1 MNDLTI
7 NISDYDDPA
16 ALLKPDN
23 DLTADQQTIFLR
35 LRPQKRSVSVEVLRK
50 VVRDSTPMEIYH
62 GREYRIKVDPQ
73 VDAARL
79 RPWVEDHADLIE
91 RICDGH
97 SVKWDG
103 SNQTGRLTEDAQV
116 AKDRLRALLVDGQRH
131 PSYRLRDTKRSGDLP
146 DRDFETVERGE
157 VGVPTHDIRLWQAGD
172 WLAHAEDEI
181 IEEFGLSEDTS
192 EERFAEVARELEEE
206 ARTEGP
212 IKLHGTGEYL
222 RGLFE
227 TVDL

>member
-1 MNDLTI
+1 MNDLMI

-23 DLTADQQTIFLR
+23 DLTADQQAIFLR
-35 LRPQKRSVSVEVLRK
+35 LRPQKRRVSVEVLRK
-50 VVRDSTPMEIYH
+50 VVRDSTPMEVYH

-73 VDAARL
+73 VDATVL
-79 RPWVEDHADLIE
+79 RSWVEDHADLIG

-103 SNQTGRLTEDAQV
+103 SNQTGRLTDDAEIAV
-116 AKDRLRALLVDGQRH
+116 DRLRALLVEGRRH
-131 PSYRLRDTKRSGDLP
+131 PSDHLYDPFTGGLP
-146 DRDFETVERGE
+146 DRDFEVVERGE
-157 VGVPTHDIRLWQAGD
+157 VGIPTHNIRLGKSDD
-172 WLAHAEDEI
+172 WLAPAEDEI

-206 ARTEGP
+206 ARAEGP
-212 IKLHGTGEYL
+212 IKLHGTEEYL